1 MIERVLLYV
10 DDTPGL
16 ARTAAWA
23 LDLARALSC
32 RLFAVAVITDP
43 EAGEPAEDR
52 AWELL
57 YSIEDDAFEQN
68 VRVSLLLE
76 QGDAPQ
82 RLHDITTSYGV
93 DLVIAGADARL
104 PLAEVVEQS
113 PRPIVF
119 VK

>member
-1 MIERVLLYV
+1 MIERILLCV

-16 ARTAAWA
+16 GRTAAWA

-32 RLFAVAVITDP
+32 RLFAVAVIARPD
-43 EAGEPAEDR
+43 AEER

-57 YSIEDDAFEQN
+57 YEIEDDAFEQN

-76 QGDAPQ
+76 SGEALPQ
-82 RLHDITTSYGV
+82 LARLAASYGV
-93 DLVIAGADARL
+93 DLVVAGADTRL
-104 PLAEVVEQS
+104 PAGELVDQS
-113 PRPIVF
+113 PRPVVF